1 MDVTADGSYLLATTK
16 HYLLI
21 IPTQVDGQAKSGFAQ
36 SITNKA
42 AAPIKLQLDP
52 SDMVRYNI
60 SSLHFTAA
68 HFNTGEGQEE
78 FISTSTGPHII
89 TWNFTKI
96 KQGKLLHYKVK
107 RCDSEVVADQFLY
120 NHDNKMVVTL
130 PGQTESNRQTQQ
142 ARRGGA
148 MSVMLLFCCSRFPSL
163 FACPLSVALHSRHA
177 DNVYLQKMQ
186 LKK

>member
-130 PGQTESNRQTQQ
+130 PGQTTDRHELRARHVSN
-142 ARRGGA
+142 AA
-148 MSVMLLFCCSRFPSL
+148 VL
-163 FACPLSVALHSRHA
+163 AHVCPLSVALHSRLA

>member
-1 MDVTADGSYLLATTK
+1 
-16 HYLLI
+16 
-21 IPTQVDGQAKSGFAQ
+21 
-36 SITNKA
+36 
-42 AAPIKLQLDP
+42 
-52 SDMVRYNI
+52 MVRYNI

-68 HFNTGEGQEE
+68 HFNTGEGREE

-130 PGQTESNRQTQQ
+130 PGQTTDRQTRADRAPCQFHS
-142 ARRGGA
+142 A
-148 MSVMLLFCCSRFPSL
+148 LLFSCSRLCSL
-163 FACPLSVALHSRHA
+163 FNCPLSVALHSRLA